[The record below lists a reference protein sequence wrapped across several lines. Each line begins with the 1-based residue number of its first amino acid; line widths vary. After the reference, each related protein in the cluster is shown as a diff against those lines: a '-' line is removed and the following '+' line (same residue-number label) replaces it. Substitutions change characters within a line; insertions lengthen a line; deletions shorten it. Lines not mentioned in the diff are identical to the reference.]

1 LFYFDLQHFYCNFV
15 AYFLLKR
22 LKHILN
28 ALLWTLVSL
37 YFVVV
42 ILLHIPAIQSFV
54 GNQVSNRIAQK
65 LGTKVQIGRV
75 DLGFLNRFILDDVL
89 IYDQSSQKMLQVSR
103 MSAKFDILPI
113 AQGNISIS
121 SAQLFG
127 LKANLYKKTAWSKP
141 NYQFVLDSLASKDTT
156 RHAPLDLQI
165 KSLIIRHGS
174 IRYNQMDAP
183 YHSKMF
189 DLHHLDVQD
198 ISSHIIL
205 HRITNDSI
213 NINIKNLAFN
223 EASGIHVKSLKLK
236 LIADK
241 KTAILSHFLLELP
254 HTQLL
259 SDQIKAT
266 YLFDKGKIQ
275 IPSLQYEGSLDNSFI
290 TLSDLKSVIKGISG
304 FVHPLYINST
314 FTGTSSML
322 RINSLN
328 VKASN
333 NNINLQV
340 NGSISDLNAKPRWFA
355 NISQLRMS
363 AKGIKF
369 IADNLKERFNM
380 PKEVTRLGDI
390 TFRGRIGG
398 CGNNLST
405 IGIIHTNIGQA
416 NIAFGKS
423 GSLFTAN
430 LETKQLNLR
439 QLFANNKFGDLETRI
454 SVKGEFPSK
463 ANRQL
468 SLQANGNISHV
479 FYNGYLYKDIKING
493 KYQNSILDG
502 FFNID
507 DPNVKI
513 MAKGQLKPSLNHPF
527 ANFHA
532 TVKDFCPSALG
543 LTSRWPNTKFN
554 GSIYADFIG
563 RSLSTANGKL
573 DITDF
578 SMKSDKNEYSL
589 NAINIRTGLQK
600 GVRYLS
606 MNSDFGQMDVL
617 GNYSYASLQQSVINL
632 IGSKLPTI
640 PGLPSQHPTH
650 NDYTINAEF
659 NNTEWLNHLLN
670 IPLHIAMPFTLKGR
684 VNDVNH
690 QINLTA
696 DIPEFEYA
704 GAKYKNATVR
714 ITSPGDTL
722 QAEAS
727 ITKMMDNGRPFSL
740 SVLSHA
746 IDNHLTANIKF
757 NNHDRLS
764 LKGTI
769 HTETQFYNSPEGKST
784 ARVNIQ
790 PSEII
795 VGDTVWNLKSANIL
809 YRKNWLQIEDF
820 AIEHDAQHLYINGV
834 ASRNASD
841 SIVTDLKNINV
852 AYILNLVNFHAVDF
866 SGYASGKAIISSVFT
881 TPQAHADITVND
893 FRFEDGRMGT
903 LTASALY
910 KDGQID
916 INGITDDEGKGQT
929 HVHGYVSPAKN
940 YIDLA
945 IDAKNTRL
953 EFLKS
958 FCGSFMDQVNAY
970 GTGNLRLYGPLSHI
984 ELTGLAVAD
993 GTINIKPLNTT
1004 YTMKNDTVRLIPD
1017 EIVFKQDTIRD
1028 RNGNLGFVTGSLY
1041 HNHLTHLSYD
1051 ISVNAR
1057 NLLSYDTHSLDDM
1070 SFCGTAYATGTCR
1083 IRGKSGEVT
1092 IDVDAVPE
1100 KGSEIIYNVASP
1112 DAISE
1117 NQFIHWNNRLNE
1129 NDSIITPFESL
1140 TIQQDSVSKPAIPD
1154 IPTDIHLNFLIRC
1167 NPNATIKVLMDQASG
1182 DYIALNGNGTLR
1194 ATYYNKGSFDM
1205 YGNYVVDHGIYKLTI
1220 QNVIKRDFNFDQGGT
1235 IAFGGNPYDA
1245 TLNLK
1250 AQYIVNGVSLS
1261 DLNIGKSFS
1270 NNNIRVNCLMN
1281 ITGTPSAPKVDFS
1294 FDMPT
1299 INSDAKQMVYSLIN
1313 SEEEMNQQV
1322 LYLLAIG
1329 RFYSQS
1335 NNNAT
1340 VTSGQQSR
1348 TSLAMQ
1354 SILSGTISQQLNN
1367 VLSTVINNT
1376 NWNFGANISTGD
1388 EGFNNAEYEG
1398 LLSGRLLNNRLLFN
1412 GQFGYRDNANAT
1424 TSFIGDFDLRYLLY
1438 PNGNLSIRVY
1448 NQTNDRY
1455 FTRNSLTT
1463 QGLGLILK
1471 KDFNGLKDLFGSS
1484 KRKKAKEKANNKRKR

>member
-1 LFYFDLQHFYCNFV
+1 MQHFYCNFV
-15 AYFLLKR
+15 AYFSLKR
-22 LKHILN
+22 LKHIFN
-28 ALLWTLVSL
+28 ALLWTLVCL

-42 ILLHIPAIQSFV
+42 LLLHIPAIESFV
-54 GNQVSNRIAQK
+54 GYQVSSQITQK

-75 DLGFLNRFILDDVL
+75 DLGFLNRLILDDVL
-89 IYDQSSQKMLQVSR
+89 VYDQSSQKMLQISR

-113 AQGNISIS
+113 AQGKISIS

-127 LKANLYKKTAWSKP
+127 LKANLYKKTALSKP
-141 NYQFVLDSLASKDTT
+141 NYQFVIDSLASNDTT
-156 RHAPLDLQI
+156 RHASLDLQI

-174 IRYNQMDAP
+174 IKYDQMDTP
-183 YHSKMF
+183 FHSKVF
-189 DLHHLDVQD
+189 DLHHLDIRD

-223 EASGIHVKSLKLK
+223 ETSGLNVKSLKLK
-236 LIADK
+236 LIANK

-259 SDQIKAT
+259 SDKIKAT
-266 YLFDKGKIQ
+266 YIFDEGEIKNS
-275 IPSLQYEGSLDNSFI
+275 SLKYEGSIGNSFI
-290 TLSDLKSVIKGISG
+290 TLSDLKSFIKGISG
-304 FVHPLYINST
+304 FVHPLYINSS
-314 FTGTSSML
+314 FTGTNSML

-328 VKASN
+328 VKAGN
-333 NNINLQV
+333 KNVNLQV
-340 NGSISDLNAKPRWFA
+340 NGSISNLNSKPRWFA
-355 NISQLRMS
+355 NISLLKMS
-363 AKGIKF
+363 AQGIKF
-369 IADNLKERFNM
+369 IADNLKECFNL
-380 PKEVTRLGDI
+380 PKEITHLGDI

-398 CGNNLST
+398 CDDILST

-416 NIAFGKS
+416 NIAFGKR
-423 GSLFTAN
+423 GYHFTAN
-430 LETKQLNLR
+430 LKTKQLNLR
-439 QLFANNKFGDLETRI
+439 QLFGNNKFGDLYTQI

-463 ANRQL
+463 TNRQL
-468 SLQANGNISHV
+468 YLQANGNISHI

-493 KYQNSILDG
+493 KYQNRILDG

-513 MAKGQLKPSLNHPF
+513 MAKGQLKLSLNYPF

-532 TVKDFCPSALG
+532 IVKDFCPSALG

-554 GSIYADFIG
+554 GCIYADFIG
-563 RSLSTANGKL
+563 KSLSTINGKL
-573 DITDF
+573 GITDF
-578 SMKSDKNEYSL
+578 SMKSDKNEYFL

-606 MNSDFGQMDVL
+606 LNSNFGQMDVR
-617 GNYSYASLQQSVINL
+617 GNYSYTSLRQSVIN
-632 IGSKLPTI
+632 IISSKLPTI
-640 PGLPSQHPTH
+640 PGLPNQHPT
-650 NDYTINAEF
+650 NSDYTINAKF
-659 NNTEWLNHLLN
+659 NNTEWLNSLLN
-670 IPLHIAMPFTLKGR
+670 VPLHIAMPITLNGH
-684 VNDVNH
+684 VNDINH
-690 QINLTA
+690 QINLKA
-696 DIPEFEYA
+696 NIPEFEYA
-704 GAKYKNATVR
+704 GAKYKNATVI

-727 ITKMMDNGRPFSL
+727 ITKIMNNGHPFSL
-740 SVLSHA
+740 SILSNA
-746 IDNHLTANIKF
+746 IDNHLNTNIKF

-769 HTETQFYNSPEGKST
+769 HTETQFYNSPQGKPT
-784 ARVNIQ
+784 ARVNIH

-795 VGDTVWNLKSANIL
+795 VGDTVWNLKSANIF

-820 AIEHDAQHLYINGV
+820 AIEHDAQHLYINGI
-834 ASRNASD
+834 ASRNATD
-841 SIVTDLKNINV
+841 SVITDLKNINV

-893 FRFEDGRMGT
+893 FRFEEGRMGT

-910 KDGQID
+910 KDGQIN

-929 HVHGYVSPAKN
+929 HVHGYVSPVKN

-970 GTGNLRLYGPLSHI
+970 GTGNLRLFGPLNRI
-984 ELTGLAVAD
+984 ELTGITVAN

-1017 EIVFKQDTIRD
+1017 KIVFKQDTIRD
-1028 RNGNLGFVTGSLY
+1028 RNGNLGFVTGILY

-1057 NLLSYDTHSLDDM
+1057 NLLSYDAHSLDGT
-1070 SFCGTAYATGTCR
+1070 SFCGIAYATGTCR

-1112 DAISE
+1112 DAVSE
-1117 NQFIHWNNRLNE
+1117 NRFIHWNNRIND
-1129 NDSIITPFESL
+1129 NDSIITPFERL
-1140 TIQQDSVSKPAIPD
+1140 TIHQDSVNKPDIPD
-1154 IPTDIHLNFLIRC
+1154 ISTDIHLNFLIRC
-1167 NPNATIKVLMDQASG
+1167 NPNATIKVLMDKESG
-1182 DYIALNGNGTLR
+1182 DCIALNGNGILR

-1205 YGNYVVDHGIYKLTI
+1205 YGNYIVDHGTYKLTI
-1220 QNVIKRDFNFDQGGT
+1220 QNVIKRDFNFDQGSS

-1245 TLNLK
+1245 TLALK
-1250 AQYIVNGVSLS
+1250 AQYIINGVSLS

-1294 FDMPT
+1294 LDMPT

-1340 VTSGQQSR
+1340 ITSGQQSR

-1412 GQFGYRDNANAT
+1412 GQFGYRDNANTT

-1463 QGLGLILK
+1463 QGFGLILK
-1471 KDFNGLKDLFGSS
+1471 KDFNGLKDLFSNS
-1484 KRKKAKEKANNKRKR
+1484 MRKKQKETTNNKRKR